1 MYFVIRDTNGA
12 TWRSDA
18 SSFEEFKGHTVEDV
32 VAAMEELE
40 EVLQDFTSLTNLSIV
55 QKGDKIYFNP
65 RHIVSAGIID
75 KWTREDIEQ
84 GLTALG

>member
-1 MYFVIRDTNGA
+1 MYFVIVDTNGA

-18 SSFEEFKGHTVEDV
+18 SSFDDFKGATVEDV
-32 VAAMEELE
+32 VTALEELE
-40 EVLQDFTSLTNLSIV
+40 GLLQDFTSMTNLAIV

-65 RHIVSAGIID
+65 RHIVSAGIIN